1 MNKLKIY
8 LNKANENWV
17 VDRFRDE
24 WYQYNR
30 DISTKR
36 VRKSNLIWVISP
48 WTWTKLNRKNLEEK
62 NILCTVHHIDYSKF
76 NEEEEKNFYDLDQY
90 VNSYHAVSDSTKEQ
104 LSNLTNKNIYSIPF
118 WLNQNIWYPIK
129 DKSKIR
135 EKFDIKEDAYVIGS
149 FQRDTEGSDLISPKL
164 SKGPDQF
171 LEIILKYRKKYPNLF
186 IILTGKRRQFL
197 IKNLEIYNIDYK
209 YIEMASFEKI
219 NELYNCLDL
228 YIVASRVE
236 GGPQAIP
243 ESAITETPIVSTNV
257 GLASQLLS
265 KDSIF
270 NMDNYEN
277 AIPDTKYSLKKI
289 EQLKIPEGF
298 NKYIKMFEEINEN

>member
-1 MNKLKIY
+1 MTVYINSAK
-8 LNKANENWV
+8 ENWV
-17 VDRFRDE
+17 VDRFTEE
-24 WYQYNR
+24 WNMYNYR
-30 DISTKR
+30 QDRTYIFNNK
-36 VRKSNLIWVISP
+36 LIWLIAP
-48 WTWTKLNRKNLEEK
+48 WTWKKIPNIYLSNRKV
-62 NILCTVHHIDYSKF
+62 LCTIHHIDEDKF
-76 NEEEEKNFYDLDQY
+76 KDLVQEDFYKRDKIVDHYHVISNNTYDQ
-90 VNSYHAVSDSTKEQ
+90 VKK
-104 LSNLTNKNIYSIPF
+104 LTNKPITKIPF
-118 WLNQNIWYPIK
+118 WVNQNLWTPLKNKNVLRKKYQINPN
-129 DKSKIR
+129 S
-135 EKFDIKEDAYVIGS
+135 FLIGT